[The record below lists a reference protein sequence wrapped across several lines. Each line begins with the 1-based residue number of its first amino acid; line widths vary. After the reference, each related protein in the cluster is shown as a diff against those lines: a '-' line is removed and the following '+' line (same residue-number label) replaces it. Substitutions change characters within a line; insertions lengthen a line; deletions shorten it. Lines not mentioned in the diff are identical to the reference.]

1 MDIVDKGDVSV
12 VIYLDDI
19 VVFGTD
25 PKVVWEQ
32 TLLVLYRLTDA
43 GFMINTMKSRFL
55 VSSLKL
61 LGYWVGAG
69 GMKPYFP

>member
-1 MDIVDKGDVSV
+1 MDKGDVSV
-12 VIYLDDI
+12 EIDLDDI

-32 TLLVLYRLTDA
+32 TLLVLQRLTDA
-43 GFMINTMKSRFL
+43 GFVINTKKSRFL

-61 LGYWVGAG
+61 LGY
-69 GMKPYFP
+69 